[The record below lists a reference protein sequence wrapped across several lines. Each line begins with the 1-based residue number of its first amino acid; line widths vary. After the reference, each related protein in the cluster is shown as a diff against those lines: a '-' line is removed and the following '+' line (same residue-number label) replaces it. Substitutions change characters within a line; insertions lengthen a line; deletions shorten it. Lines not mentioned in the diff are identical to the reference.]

1 MSNGR
6 KKPILDV
13 IQSNDSLKKIELLR
27 ENNILLT
34 TAKCSNEKCDFKGIR
49 EMAFKKRM
57 QAKSDKPV
65 GDGWWFRYT
74 ASKCTT
80 WKSCRVNSFFDMFQL
95 PITTLLTL
103 IYNWTMLLKHSDT
116 IEVTGVA
123 KQTLVTFYQTIRF
136 VVSKAFN

>member
-1 MSNGR
+1 MSNNNTENIFNKKCQMEE

-27 ENNILLT
+27 EKNILLT

-57 QAKSDKPV
+57 QAKSNKPV
-65 GDGWWFRYT
+65 GDGWWFRCT

-80 WKSCRVNSFFDMFQL
+80 
-95 PITTLLTL
+95 
-103 IYNWTMLLKHSDT
+103 
-116 IEVTGVA
+116 
-123 KQTLVTFYQTIRF
+123 
-136 VVSKAFN
+136 

>member
-1 MSNGR
+1 M
-6 KKPILDV
+6 
-13 IQSNDSLKKIELLR
+13 R

-65 GDGWWFRYT
+65 GDGWWFRCT

-80 WKSCRVNSFFDMFQL
+80 WKSCRVNCFFDMFTYTAHKRL
-95 PITTLLTL
+95 NSNDNFFLITFTINKYRFDTFFFKYFVFHL
-103 IYNWTMLLKHSDT
+103 ISFK
-116 IEVTGVA
+116 
-123 KQTLVTFYQTIRF
+123 
-136 VVSKAFN
+136 